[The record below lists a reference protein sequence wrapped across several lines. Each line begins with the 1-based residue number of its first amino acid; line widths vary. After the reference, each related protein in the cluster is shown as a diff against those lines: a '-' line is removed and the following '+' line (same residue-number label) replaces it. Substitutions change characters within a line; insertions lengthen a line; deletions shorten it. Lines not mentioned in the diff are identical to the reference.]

1 MVRRLRGRF
10 SCHPA
15 SDPNLFSPKAVT
27 ERLRAPAQSPNRG
40 SSISLKTQEM
50 CDCFP
55 SESVDSSLNKT
66 SWNGISDSEAED
78 RLKEYGYAIREA
90 LPGFARWFNEL

>member
-1 MVRRLRGRF
+1 MRVFRE
-10 SCHPA
+10 A
-15 SDPNLFSPKAVT
+15 KSP
-27 ERLRAPAQSPNRG
+27 G
-40 SSISLKTQEM
+40 SIPESGLSHLLKTQEM